1 MFVLQSTVPVSRIV
15 DAAVFLEGGVMLLV
29 RGHVRAGLRTDR
41 PADQAAAPKA
51 TKPKKR
57 GRKPLD
63 DNDVIL
69 AADVISSDDDY
80 DDAMNTYQYAG
91 QAVLFRQGTGEDT
104 PAASDGFVEA
114 SRAESVSESEDDD
127 ENDDDDDD
135 DFEDDFVG

>member
-1 MFVLQSTVPVSRIV
+1 VVS
-15 DAAVFLEGGVMLLV
+15 AS
-29 RGHVRAGLRTDR
+29 AGLRTER
-41 PADQAAAPKA
+41 PADASAAPKA
-51 TKPKKR
+51 GKPKKR

-80 DDAMNTYQYAG
+80 EDAMNTYEYAG
-91 QAVLFRQGTGEDT
+91 QAVPYRPGTGEDT
-104 PAASDGFVEA
+104 PAVSDGFVEA
-114 SRAESVSESEDDD
+114 SRAGSVSESEDED